1 MQELKPEETPRAL
14 AYSLFIDA
22 PQPTVT
28 VFKRLDISRLLRFT
42 GRGNRLNTMLCY
54 TAGKAALEI
63 PEFQT
68 RVKNKRLYA
77 LEAPFYISF
86 VLKNKAGGL
95 GICAVPI
102 CESYGEFC
110 RLYEEKAKALYES
123 CLPMG
128 DEESILLGTSA
139 MTQTVLDGIVNLYSE
154 AFCNPFLSWSRY
166 EKHFF
171 KTTLTVSFQFHHVQ
185 MDGGHAAEFL
195 ELWQQK
201 ILAFRP

>member
-1 MQELKPEETPRAL
+1 MKELLPEKTNRAL

-28 VFKRLDISRLLRFT
+28 VFKTLNVTRLYRYAR
-42 GRGNRLNTMLCY
+42 RGEKFNAMLCY
-54 TAGKAALEI
+54 TAALAAKEVA
-63 PEFQT
+63 EFQT
-68 RVKNKRLYA
+68 RVKDKRLYA
-77 LEAPFYISF
+77 LEAPFHISF

-102 CESYGEFC
+102 CESYAEFS

-123 CLPMG
+123 CAPMG
-128 DEESILLGTSA
+128 DEESVLLGTSA
-139 MTQTVLDGIVNLYSE
+139 MTETVLDGIVNLYSE

-171 KTTLTVSFQFHHVQ
+171 KVNLKASFQFHHVQ
-185 MDGGHAAEFL
+185 MDGGHAAKFL